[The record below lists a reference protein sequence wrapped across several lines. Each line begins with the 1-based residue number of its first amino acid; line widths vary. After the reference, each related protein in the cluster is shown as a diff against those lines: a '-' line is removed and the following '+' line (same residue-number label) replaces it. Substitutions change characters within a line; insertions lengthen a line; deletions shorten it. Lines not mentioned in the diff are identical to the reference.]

1 MRVKL
6 MSWAQW
12 AGNASNGTASC
23 RVCEKTI
30 RGLDFYEA
38 EQLDAK
44 GRRFICAG
52 CVKEQG
58 AEVVA
63 DFGPLV
69 EGPVV
74 SRPMSEMLPSH
85 RKVIQGLVLA
95 AITAHERKFHADII
109 VQTCASK
116 QEAEEVDGQ
125 IRDGRRVVAC
135 YQAGPEA
142 PEPKA
147 SKAKG
152 KGETVSGNA
161 NAK

>member
-1 MRVKL
+1 MRVRL
-6 MSWAQW
+6 MSWSAW
-12 AGNASNGTASC
+12 AGNPSNGTASC

-63 DFGPLV
+63 DFGPLA

-85 RKVIQGLVLA
+85 VKQVRRMIQDAVD
-95 AITAHERKFHADII
+95 AHERSLHP
-109 VQTCASK
+109 
-116 QEAEEVDGQ
+116 E
-125 IRDGRRVVAC
+125 
-135 YQAGPEA
+135 EA
-142 PEPKA
+142 PVEPKA